1 MSYVNG
7 PKGEGE
13 RDEQTPEPKVV
24 DFHLHRMET
33 AEERERHPRLYSS
46 WKEKLYS
53 RLKDYAGAKRS

>member
-1 MSYVNG
+1 MDG

-33 AEERERHPRLYSS
+33 AEERERYPRSPL
-46 WKEKLYS
+46 
-53 RLKDYAGAKRS
+53 G